1 MSAPLALVQLAETLP
16 GWEVHLQVAAASTPL
31 LVPQV
36 QVSVTDA
43 RTTRARYTVRGHWQ
57 DDLAL
62 AVESLVGE
70 LLRDRSGG
78 LTKKEEKSLR
88 ILSGRLP

>member
-16 GWEVHLQVAAASTPL
+16 GWEVHLQVAAASTLL

-70 LLRDRSGG
+70 LLRGGVG
-78 LTKKEEKSLR
+78 LTKKEEKALKV
-88 ILSGRLP
+88 LSGRPL

>member
-1 MSAPLALVQLAETLP
+1 VSAPYALVRLAETLP

-43 RTTRARYTVRGHWQ
+43 RTTRARYTVRGSWQ
-57 DDLAL
+57 DHLAL

-70 LLRDRSGG
+70 LLRGGVG
-78 LTKKEEKSLR
+78 LTKKEEKALK
-88 ILSGRLP
+88 ILSGRPA